1 MSPSLELALDCGAGL
16 GTEGVRVA
24 TRRACAGDRANCVSS
39 PAEPQTPRLLRPPH
53 REPFCG
59 RESGILTALVL
70 ICDTAVLK
78 RVTKTDWFSCN
89 GSRQSRALRCL
100 AFLPVRLRRSPS
112 RAVRN
117 RLASM
122 RLGSRR
128 RLHRLSRYR
137 GTGFRS
143 KSDQRRRHEM

>member
-70 ICDTAVLK
+70 ICDTAVL
-78 RVTKTDWFSCN
+78 TKAGYQN
-89 GSRQSRALRCL
+89 GLVLMQRITTFVSFAVFGFLAGSSTALAEQGGTEPARL
-100 AFLPVRLRRSPS
+100 NAPREQAPV
-112 RAVRN
+112 A
-117 RLASM
+117 
-122 RLGSRR
+122 
-128 RLHRLSRYR
+128 
-137 GTGFRS
+137 
-143 KSDQRRRHEM
+143 